1 MLNFQTV
8 YFNSSQLLLKKKNN
22 KKKNLTLHQ
31 TVPAISICGKH
42 MISFIHFS
50 SLFHAVTE
58 AAEVQTRFLMP
69 VSSSGTGRK
78 TFVKDLQVY
87 EDVPRP
93 SPQTRLQMYDLENL
107 CFNNNFAQKWK
118 LYNILHRLVHST
130 IPYHLFSSFH
140 HKVSSPCKPPPT
152 LHNCPSVLHRAT
164 LVLQSPVRCFFVVHL
179 FNVPVKLPVICHLH
193 SDLLPVSD
201 LPSCHGLVCLFDCL
215 IRLTSCCWLRA
226 WFVSQIN

>member
-50 SLFHAVTE
+50 SLFHTVTE

-118 LYNILHRLVHST
+118 LYNILYRLVHLT

-140 HKVSSPCKPPPT
+140 HKVSSPCKPPDP
-152 LHNCPSVLHRAT
+152 A
-164 LVLQSPVRCFFVVHL
+164 Q
-179 FNVPVKLPVICHLH
+179 LPFGLASSHTRP
-193 SDLLPVSD
+193 PVSSPMF
-201 LPSCHGLVCLFDCL
+201 L
-215 IRLTSCCWLRA
+215 CCPPVQCSR
-226 WFVSQIN
+226 